1 MQGKLCEQGNRRN
14 HVLHP
19 NCMQYSIN
27 SDLFFFNLRLNCTCD
42 YSLALI
48 IGAVGRGEIWDESG
62 RLLPGGLAIVLDSSQ
77 YPLTGSRN
85 SWPYLILSREQKKHP
100 CQSANNDGPTCR
112 LLRLKT
118 LGLISKKYYVFTDV
132 NECRQQLCLNGATC
146 VNSIGGFHCK
156 CKSGFSGKF
165 CENGRLNI

>member
-1 MQGKLCEQGNRRN
+1 MFYILIVRST
-14 HVLHP
+14 VLILI
-19 NCMQYSIN
+19 S
-27 SDLFFFNLRLNCTCD
+27 LFFNLRLNCTCD

-48 IGAVGRGEIWDESG
+48 IERCRTRRDLRRVRETFAR
-62 RLLPGGLAIVLDSSQ
+62 GLAIVLDSSQ